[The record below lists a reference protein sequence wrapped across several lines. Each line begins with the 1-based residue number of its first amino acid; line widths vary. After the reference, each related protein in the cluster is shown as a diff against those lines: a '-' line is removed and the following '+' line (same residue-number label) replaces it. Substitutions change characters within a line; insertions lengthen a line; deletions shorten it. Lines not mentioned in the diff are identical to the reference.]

1 MLPFL
6 TSSISTPCRA
16 EGALLHTYE
25 HKDMEFPLDTAGATV
40 SFSAVFG
47 YSTVII
53 KLFFLGYA
61 FPGPLPE
68 RDHAFVTAD
77 FCS

>member
-1 MLPFL
+1 
-6 TSSISTPCRA
+6 
-16 EGALLHTYE
+16 
-25 HKDMEFPLDTAGATV
+25 MEFPLDTAGATV

-53 KLFFLGYA
+53 KLFFLGCA
-61 FPGPLPE
+61 FPGRLPE